1 MTEEIVAKAIL
12 VAGALLLVIGPGM
25 QARLEMREYHD
36 LLEALKRTDDLPDA
50 TRDYLGALAIGPSS
64 ALHSPLAAVKFLVT
78 LSQGW
83 YPRYRRARSA
93 FRNSAGGEDE
103 RVVEI
108 RTHLTRARNWAI
120 VVAGSLLILTG
131 AALDLARVIPGGKIG

>member
-1 MTEEIVAKAIL
+1 MNFAIASKAIL

-36 LLEALKRTDDLPDA
+36 LLEALKRTRDLPQA
-50 TRDYLGALAIGPSS
+50 TREYLNALAVGPSS
-64 ALHSPLAAVKFLVT
+64 ALHSPLAALRFLLT

-83 YPRYRRARSA
+83 YPRYRTARDA
-93 FRNSAGGEDE
+93 FRDSAGGEDE

-120 VVAGSLLILTG
+120 VVAGSLLIFTG
-131 AALDLARVIPGGKIG
+131 TAIELVRVIANVQSG

>member
-50 TRDYLGALAIGPSS
+50 TREYLSALAIGPSS
-64 ALHSPLAAVKFLVT
+64 ALHSPVAAVKFLFT
-78 LSQGW
+78 LFQGW
-83 YPRYRRARSA
+83 YPRYRSARSA
-93 FRNSAGGEDE
+93 FRSSSAGEDE

-131 AALDLARVIPGGKIG
+131 AALELARVIPGS

>member
-1 MTEEIVAKAIL
+1 MTAAIVAKAIL
-12 VAGALLLVIGPGM
+12 VAGALLLVLGPGM

-36 LLEALKRTDDLPDA
+36 LLEALKRTHDLPGA
-50 TRDYLGALAIGPSS
+50 TREYLSVLAIGPSS
-64 ALHSPLAAVKFLVT
+64 ALHSPIAALKFLLT
-78 LSQGW
+78 MSRGW
-83 YPRYRRARSA
+83 YPRYRSARSA
-93 FRNSAGGEDE
+93 FAVSAGGDDE

-131 AALDLARVIPGGKIG
+131 AAVELVRVIVTGHSV